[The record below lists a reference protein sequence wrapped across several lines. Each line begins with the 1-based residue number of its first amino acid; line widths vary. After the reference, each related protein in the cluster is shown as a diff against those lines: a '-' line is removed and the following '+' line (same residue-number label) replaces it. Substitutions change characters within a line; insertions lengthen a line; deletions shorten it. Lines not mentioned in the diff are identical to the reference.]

1 MKRYAFLFCVVLTLV
16 LVTGCSRD
24 NTTTPT
30 QSVTTE
36 PSQSV
41 TANPEAVAA
50 ELVARAGWEIDAGA
64 VADSKNSGPSSASA
78 AGYIVSVDREVVVD
92 DIVHYSFVV
101 RVGDGMYDNI
111 GIHRV
116 VRESRPHQPM
126 KSTRNV
132 FLLHGD
138 LIGWE
143 GIFLFGANSATTPD
157 DYSAAVY
164 LAQNGVDVWGMDQNW
179 VLVPADAMDLS
190 FMDNWGL
197 QNQAD
202 NLGIGLAVARHAR
215 LATGNGFGKMI
226 AGGYSSGAWTCY
238 AYLDGEAQLPP
249 GHRHV
254 KGYIA
259 LDGNF
264 KTDNEADRLGWCEL
278 AAYYQW
284 LNDTGVYGDDFS
296 FFPLMSDLART
307 DPGGPSPVFEGFTNI
322 QAAWGMGSYPAPPPD
337 WYHYL
342 AGEFD
347 DDGMPTGL
355 TATRTDAWLDF
366 MLNNAAFE
374 PTQFEADYSKTA
386 CDEIDVPWDDH
397 LGDIN
402 VPVLLIAPSGGL
414 GESNYYTLTL
424 LGSSDV
430 TIVAPRFDPPV
441 DLELEFGHIDIWTA
455 DVVPDYAKDQVWT
468 PVLNWILDHS
478 PQGPPVDVVRGKN

>member
-1 MKRYAFLFCVVLTLV
+1 MKRYAFLFCVVLALV
-16 LVTGCSRD
+16 LATGCSRD
-24 NTTTPT
+24 NATEPT
-30 QSVTTE
+30 QSTTTD

-50 ELVARAGWEIDAGA
+50 ELVARAGWEMDTEA
-64 VADSKNSGPSSASA
+64 VADSKSGGPSATGA
-78 AGYIVSVDREVVVD
+78 AGYVVSVDREVVVD

-101 RVGDGMYDNI
+101 KVGVGMYDNI
-111 GIHRV
+111 AIHRV
-116 VRESRPHQPM
+116 VRETQPYRPV
-126 KSTRNV
+126 KSQRNF

-164 LAQNGVDVWGMDQNW
+164 LAKNGVDVWGMDQNW
-179 VLVPADAMDLS
+179 ILVPVGTTDLS

-202 NLGIGLAVARHAR
+202 NLGIGLAIARYAR

-226 AGGYSSGAWTCY
+226 TGGYSSGVWTCY
-238 AYLDGEAQLPP
+238 AYLDGETQLPP

-254 KGYIA
+254 KGLIA
-259 LDGNF
+259 LDGSF
-264 KTDNEADRLGWCEL
+264 KTDSETDQLGWCEL
-278 AAYYQW
+278 RDYYQW
-284 LNDTGVYGDDFS
+284 LNDTGTYGDDLS
-296 FFPLMSDLART
+296 FFPLMSNLART

-322 QAAWGMGSYPAPPPD
+322 QAAWGMATYASPPPD
-337 WYHYL
+337 WYHFL
-342 AGEFD
+342 AGQFD
-347 DDGMPTGL
+347 NDGMPTGL

-366 MLNNAAFE
+366 MLNGAAFGSI
-374 PTQFEADYSKTA
+374 QFSADYMNTT
-386 CDEIDVPWDDH
+386 CDDTDLPWDDH
-397 LGDIN
+397 LGDID
-402 VPVLLIAPSGGL
+402 VPVLLIAPAGGM
-414 GESNYYTLTL
+414 GQSNYYTLTL

-430 TIVAPRFDPPV
+430 TIVEQRFDPPV

-455 DVVPDYAKDQVWT
+455 DVVPNDARDRVWT

-478 PQGPPVDVVRGKN
+478 PQGPPVDVVHGKK